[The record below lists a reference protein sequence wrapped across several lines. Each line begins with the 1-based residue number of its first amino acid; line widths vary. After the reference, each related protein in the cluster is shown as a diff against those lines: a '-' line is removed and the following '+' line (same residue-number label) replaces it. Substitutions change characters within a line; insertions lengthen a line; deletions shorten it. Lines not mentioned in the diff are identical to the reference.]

1 MSEELAFL
9 RSFFSHLVPS
19 FSILHLTRL
28 PSLMVRAALTSLGI
42 VIRPS
47 FRTYTVN
54 SATFPSAKCL
64 PRKSP
69 FYTLYDNKR
78 MPNMEKYASLICIIC
93 DNADFSSTDSPRLL
107 HTRIEFKTKLEYFGT
122 SITTKQT
129 HPENSK
135 TEILPKS
142 SILAK

>member
-19 FSILHLTRL
+19 FWILHLTRL
-28 PSLMVRAALTSLGI
+28 PSSMLRAALTSLGI

-64 PRKSP
+64 PRKSQ
-69 FYTLYDNKR
+69 FYTLNDNKR
-78 MPNMEKYASLICIIC
+78 MPNMEKYASLICMIC
-93 DNADFSSTDSPRLL
+93 DNADFPPLTAPAYY
-107 HTRIEFKTKLEYFGT
+107 TLEL
-122 SITTKQT
+122 
-129 HPENSK
+129 NSK
-135 TEILPKS
+135 LNSKISALQLLPSKLTQKTQKPKS
-142 SILAK
+142 YQNSQF

>member
-9 RSFFSHLVPS
+9 QTFSSHLVPS

-28 PSLMVRAALTSLGI
+28 PSLMLRAALTSLGI

-78 MPNMEKYASLICIIC
+78 MPNMEKYASLICMIC
-93 DNADFSSTDSPRLL
+93 GNANFPPLTAP
-107 HTRIEFKTKLEYFGT
+107 TYYTLEL
-122 SITTKQT
+122 
-129 HPENSK
+129 NSK
-135 TEILPKS
+135 LNSKISALQLLPSKLTQKTQKRKS
-142 SILAK
+142 YQNPQF